1 MIYGKRFNIT
11 CNSQYKPTT
20 HKAMKTRN
28 YFSALMIL
36 LALSLGIPSTA
47 SAQHHHHRP
56 HWVDVHCC
64 DAATRYVF
72 FPEHNFYYDLV
83 REVYIYPSGG
93 VWISSFAVP
102 AMYASIDLAFVPI
115 IELDIH
121 IDSPFMF
128 NHDHLAWYRHH
139 HHDHHYVRYYRG
151 HGHEGHYAHYKRHHD
166 RHDYYDNDRHDHGNH
181 YGHYKGN
188 KGGHGKG
195 HGHGKGNY
203 KNYDK
208 KGNGSYANRDYEH
221 RGNGS
226 GNDRKGNGGRS
237 SNGRGR

>member
-1 MIYGKRFNIT
+1 
-11 CNSQYKPTT
+11 
-20 HKAMKTRN
+20 MKTRN

-36 LALSLGIPSTA
+36 LALSLGIPSIA

-83 REVYIYPSGG
+83 REVYIYPDGG
-93 VWISSFAVP
+93 VWVTSYAVP
-102 AMYASIDLAFVPI
+102 VMYASIDLAFVPI

-121 IDSPFMF
+121 IERPFLF
-128 NHDHLAWYRHH
+128 NHDHLVWYRDY
-139 HHDHHYVRYYRG
+139 HHDNHYVRYYRG
-151 HGHEGHYAHYKRHHD
+151 HGHEGHYAHYGRHHNRNHYYGERD
-166 RHDYYDNDRHDHGNH
+166 RHDNGNH
-181 YGHYKGN
+181 YGHYKNN
-188 KGGHGKG
+188 KGGHGNHKGGYGNG
-195 HGHGKGNY
+195 HGNGKGNY

-208 KGNGSYANRDYEH
+208 KGNGSYASREKEH
-221 RGNGS
+221 RGSGS
-226 GNDRKGNGGRS
+226 GNNRNGNGGRS